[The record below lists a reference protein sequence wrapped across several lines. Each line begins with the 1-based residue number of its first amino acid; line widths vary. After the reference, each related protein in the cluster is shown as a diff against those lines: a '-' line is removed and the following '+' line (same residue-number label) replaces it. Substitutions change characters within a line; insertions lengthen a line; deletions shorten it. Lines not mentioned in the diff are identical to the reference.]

1 MLCYVGNAKKD
12 SSQLNHSTQ
21 FVLLSIFLFLFLSSC
36 LCIPPDFLFCCISFP
51 QRPILIV
58 DCLNAIYMV
67 LFCHSFSFFPLEFRQ
82 RYTFLDAELVL
93 MWSHIYSKVEK
104 VKKQNKE
111 IKRRRYIHNLLFTAS
126 VILWRSCTIEVNHEI
141 NQLNC
146 PWIISN

>member
-1 MLCYVGNAKKD
+1 MLCCVGYAKKD
-12 SSQLNHSTQ
+12 SSQLDHSTQ
-21 FVLLSIFLFLFLSSC
+21 FVRLSIFLFIFLSSC

-93 MWSHIYSKVEK
+93 MWSHVYFNVEK
-104 VKKQNKE
+104 SQETKQRNKD
-111 IKRRRYIHNLLFTAS
+111 NTAYFELGFQFLYQMW
-126 VILWRSCTIEVNHEI
+126 LWYVRFRLCHY
-141 NQLNC
+141 
-146 PWIISN
+146 IISLSVCFSK

>member
-1 MLCYVGNAKKD
+1 MLWWKCKKD

-82 RYTFLDAELVL
+82 HYIFLWCWISTNVI
-93 MWSHIYSKVEK
+93 SYIFKSRKNQK
-104 VKKQNKE
+104 TKQRNKE
-111 IKRRRYIHNLLFTAS
+111 KTLYPQFTFYCKCNF
-126 VILWRSCTIEVNHEI
+126 VKIVYDRSQSWN
-141 NQLNC
+141 
-146 PWIISN
+146 

>member
-1 MLCYVGNAKKD
+1 MLWWKCKKD

-82 RYTFLDAELVL
+82 HYILCDAELVL
-93 MWSHIYSKVEK
+93 MWSHIYLKVEK
-104 VKKQNKE
+104 KNQETKQRNKE
-111 IKRRRYIHNLLFTAS
+111 KTLFS
-126 VILWRSCTIEVNHEI
+126 KLIFYFKCNFEKDRVWSKSIMKLI
-141 NQLNC
+141 N
-146 PWIISN
+146 